1 MEIRDIV
8 RISWTNITS
17 HKLRSVLTTLGVIIG
32 VASVIA
38 VVTMAA
44 GFQEAYINRFSQMF
58 LPDAFTVQVGKVR
71 RGFEGGIYGADFPTF
86 TERDVEAIRSIAGV
100 REVYPIGVLYTDPIE
115 GVKFRGE
122 AIGMDVRNIRV
133 FAVPP
138 GYLPQDRIK
147 WGRVFKNENEAVIG
161 YDLAKEIAEELRS
174 ADNVESALRRRIELK
189 IVSEDG
195 SETRRYTVVGILKD
209 LPMLSSVILLNIDG
223 NYDIKRQVPGRGVDM
238 VYHVIEVRVN
248 SVSQIGQVKDAVLE
262 YLNDR
267 SDAVRFL
274 KRDAPKLEFV
284 IISLEDLT
292 NFVREQIDMFANFVT
307 MIGSISLLVGS
318 IGISNIMLVNVTER
332 TREIGVLRALGAR
345 RSVILQLFLVE
356 SVLIGVV
363 GALLGVAFGMILGL
377 VFIRLGPF
385 AALNAPFVI
394 VLDWIPIAVG
404 VGAAVGAVSGIYPAW
419 RAAKTDPVHALRHE

>member
-1 MEIRDIV
+1 M
-8 RISWTNITS
+8 
-17 HKLRSVLTTLGVIIG
+17 
-32 VASVIA
+32 
-38 VVTMAA
+38 
-44 GFQEAYINRFSQMF
+44 
-58 LPDAFTVQVGKVR
+58 
-71 RGFEGGIYGADFPTF
+71 
-86 TERDVEAIRSIAGV
+86 
-100 REVYPIGVLYTDPIE
+100 
-115 GVKFRGE
+115 
-122 AIGMDVRNIRV
+122 
-133 FAVPP
+133 
-138 GYLPQDRIK
+138 
-147 WGRVFKNENEAVIG
+147 IG

-174 ADNVESALRRRIELK
+174 ADNVESALRRRIELN

-209 LPMLSSVILLNIDG
+209 LPMLSSVILLSIDG
-223 NYDIKRQVPGRGVDM
+223 NYDIKRQVPGKGVDM

-248 SVSQIGQVKDAVLE
+248 SVSQITQVKDAVLA
-262 YLNDR
+262 YPNDR

-292 NFVREQIDMFANFVT
+292 NFVKEQIDMFANFVT

-332 TREIGVLRALGAR
+332 TREIGVLRALGAK

-363 GALLGVAFGMILGL
+363 GALLGVALGMVLGL
-377 VFIRLGPF
+377 VFIRLGLL
-385 AALNAPFVI
+385 AALNAPFVV

-404 VGAAVGAVSGIYPAW
+404 VGAAVGVVSGIYPAW
-419 RAAKTDPVHALRHE
+419 RAGRTVPVHSLRHE